1 MVTLYFQSISPA
13 FQFVESGFGER
24 LVTFSVGEGRGR
36 RLVVGWKAD
45 FDRRAKEK
53 GEGAVVSSLNMFYRG
68 QSIKYSCYA

>member
-1 MVTLYFQSISPA
+1 MLKLSPPL
-13 FQFVESGFGER
+13 QFVESGFGER

-53 GEGAVVSSLNMFYRG
+53 GEGAVSALTMVYKGRSLCLGTEMT
-68 QSIKYSCYA
+68 AVTV